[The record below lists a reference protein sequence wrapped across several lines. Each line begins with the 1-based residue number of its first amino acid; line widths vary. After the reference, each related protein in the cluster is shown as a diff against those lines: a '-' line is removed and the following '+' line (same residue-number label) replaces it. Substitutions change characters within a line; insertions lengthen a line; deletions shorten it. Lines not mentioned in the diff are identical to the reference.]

1 MTNDTDNTRTPATVT
16 SATTTSEND
25 RLFDEW
31 KSFLQQ
37 NDRVDLLLAA
47 TEAVTQLHPN
57 MLQQCIQHD
66 FIPLLVKHISY
77 SPNDDDDDDDDEH
90 GVPPQTQPPHRLQ
103 KEQVSVNALRALV
116 YLSSTGMGSTNQCIY
131 DLITV
136 GKGMNRMI
144 EIVLSNPPTS
154 TTTRATTPQL
164 WSTRVNFAMA
174 LIANMTRT
182 ELGAVEFIG
191 HTLPDE
197 PIYHPINTGTDNTE
211 TSTVTTTTTTK
222 VKPTLELLLHRYLNP
237 KYVHDEDVN
246 YHALLTRDNEADD
259 DDDEDDDDDNR
270 TRTTAI
276 VPHISSSTPSPHPT
290 TTTSPF
296 EQSTTATLDS
306 LNHDPY
312 QHFAAI
318 LLNITAQS
326 DLGRQFILQIH
337 RTPPRTATN
346 STVSPTDDPE
356 WTVLQL
362 LLGQLKSRN
371 PLRRRGVAGMIRNI
385 CQNERDSAWWLLHVV
400 QLTVHLLYPLAGPE
414 ELDYD
419 DKQGLHVDLW
429 MEGPYKLREPDH
441 ITRLFLVEAILFLLS
456 TGRASRDAMRL
467 QRTYVILKMA
477 DLVEE
482 FEDVSAIICDCV
494 NYLRRDEQGT
504 AEGSSDT
511 LIEETYQLNAKVS
524 SAADAVDAATPPTPT
539 NDDDDFD
546 NVD

>member
-1 MTNDTDNTRTPATVT
+1 MTNENDNNRTTGSTIVAAIDKEPSPADAA
-16 SATTTSEND
+16 ATTTEND

-77 SPNDDDDDDDDEH
+77 TPDDDD
-90 GVPPQTQPPHRLQ
+90 GIPQQQL
-103 KEQVSVNALRALV
+103 EQVSVNALRALV

-144 EIVLSNPPTS
+144 EIVLSNPPAPASTS
-154 TTTRATTPQL
+154 TLPSSAAPQL

-197 PIYHPINTGTDNTE
+197 PIYHQNNTGTKNTE
-211 TSTVTTTTTTK
+211 TSTLTTK

-237 KYVHDEDVN
+237 KYAHDEDVN
-246 YHALLTRDNEADD
+246 YNALLTRDNEADD
-259 DDDEDDDDDNR
+259 DDDDDNR
-270 TRTTAI
+270 TSTTAI
-276 VPHISSSTPSPHPT
+276 VPHISSSTPSHT
-290 TTTSPF
+290 ADDAATTSPF
-296 EQSTTATLDS
+296 ERSTTATLDS
-306 LNHDPY
+306 LDHDPY

-337 RTPPRTATN
+337 RTPHTN
-346 STVSPTDDPE
+346 PTMSHDDQNKE

-371 PLRRRGVAGMIRNI
+371 PLRRRGVAGMVRNV
-385 CQNERDSAWWLLHVV
+385 CQNERDSSWWLLHVV
-400 QLTVHLLYPLAGPE
+400 QLNVHLLYPLAGPE

-429 MEGPYKLREPDH
+429 MEGPDKLREPDH

-456 TGRASRDAMRL
+456 TGRASRDTMRL
-467 QRTYVILKMA
+467 QRSYVILKMA

-482 FEDVSAIICDCV
+482 FEDVSAIVCDCV

-524 SAADAVDAATPPTPT
+524 SAADAVEPATQSIP
-539 NDDDDFD
+539 NDDDFD